1 MTSNPEIGAY
11 RALVKGISIVGS
23 LSNRS
28 ENSLHKEHIGSREGS
43 DSFETDAY
51 ALNIALRQITL
62 ERDTLLQTM
71 RLAKFGQIVCQSLI
85 YQWPTP
91 FLNPSPFMRNDG
103 NAALLAIKFKLANV
117 HLTDRLDELKGLF
130 AFLESKQQNDRVA
143 HPGSSTTPIVSMPRL
158 VVAVEIGPIITRIIY
173 DADHGEMHRAIEQ
186 RCNGIGLVLKA
197 EYRHPT
203 KAISRLFPTASSV
216 QSMHW
221 TSSFLL
227 NIEPIL
233 VRVRSRHD
241 FMGAG
246 DVHLTVSDIDFL
258 DDPPI
263 LSIGTIEAVLT
274 ANAIA
279 QIDGAAEA
287 IAVIDKTSLAA
298 HLSVAFETI
307 CVELWH
313 PIAVDA
319 SLRLMSLSP
328 PKAVRSPD
336 SADAKGPR
344 FSRLPVGLSSRIA
357 VGRLVCVIT
366 APDIS
371 PDDKVDLS
379 VGFSLRTTFALEY
392 CSLRANQ
399 THWFDQPQRTQ
410 NRARLQLP
418 TEVIPEAIVAS
429 KVPSPHDNVA
439 LVKVRVTNLIFKE
452 AVATQF
458 EPDEPAIVGREEPAA
473 SQSSRDIILINSI
486 QLNVSLSSKPSVSS
500 QHTDL
505 IDISVQIPS
514 IRVSLHLASVYS
526 VLLALQTVKL
536 LSPSSPP
543 TSTPTSRPT
552 PSLSLT
558 FHADLPV
565 IQVLVTLP
573 AEKLY
578 LHVSELRVITS
589 TETTPKLKWNQA
601 ALFVPLPSPK
611 NRCGTTLMEGDW
623 DELLRL
629 QSWEISFTTVA
640 GSLCIAID
648 GDSGRIRIPYGFVLA
663 DLIQDISIAA
673 KAVRHMSHMAN
684 AGCYSEIPL
693 PEAEGPKS
701 VPHFTVRLAYLCVEA
716 QDDPFESKLGV
727 IWQIGEG
734 AAKQRL
740 EREEAFSAKVSAILA
755 AGSGP
760 FQEPRMEYAFDA
772 RHTVSIEEARGRLDG
787 VHALDW
793 SLRLQTQRDQQSKSV
808 NQSLQELRTSALPHK
823 SDLLPEFIHLPS
835 QPLAPPLLRIKLQ
848 NLCLVVSP
856 PSFSIDQLPDV
867 LQNLGKL
874 PRDTKF
880 SLLVPLHVHF
890 TVSSLHATLRD
901 YPIPLIYISPQA
913 KPSAVSLTFD
923 TDLVIGEEMG
933 TEKSVEW
940 VQCPIIVDRNALHG
954 ERLLSVSV
962 PKTIM
967 PVKTYAAPDVNISSL
982 EPTVLSWAVS
992 YMPAIQDV
1000 MRIVD
1005 TLSSPPRD
1013 SSPAVGFW
1021 DKVSSKSLYV
1031 NICYLNPNSCDLSS
1045 IGPLMSHF
1053 WERFAFI

>member
-1 MTSNPEIGAY
+1 MSSNPEIGAY

-23 LSNRS
+23 LSDRS
-28 ENSLHKEHIGSREGS
+28 KNYLHKEHIGSREGS

-51 ALNIALRQITL
+51 TLNIALRQITL

-117 HLTDRLDELKGLF
+117 HLTERLNELKGLF
-130 AFLESKQQNDRVA
+130 AFLESKQQKDKA
-143 HPGSSTTPIVSMPRL
+143 SHPGSSTTSIVSMPRL
-158 VVAVEIGPIITRIIY
+158 AVAVEIGPIVTRIIY
-173 DADHGEMHRAIEQ
+173 DAGHGEIHRAIEQ
-186 RCNGIGLVLKA
+186 RCNGIGVVLKA

-203 KAISRLFPTASSV
+203 KAISRLFPAASSM

-221 TSSFLL
+221 ISTLLL
-227 NIEPIL
+227 NIEPVL
-233 VRVRSRHD
+233 VRVRLRHD
-241 FMGAG
+241 FIGAG
-246 DVHLTVSDIDFL
+246 DVRMTVSDIDFL

-279 QIDGAAEA
+279 QIDGTAEA

-298 HLSVAFETI
+298 HLSVTFETI

-319 SLRLMSLSP
+319 SLRLMSLFP

-336 SADAKGPR
+336 SADTREPR
-344 FSRLPVGLSSRIA
+344 FSRLPVGLSSRVA

-379 VGFSLRTTFALEY
+379 VGFSIRTTLAFEY

-399 THWFDQPQRTQ
+399 THWFEQPQRTQ

-418 TEVIPEAIVAS
+418 TEVIPEAIAAS

-486 QLNVSLSSKPSVSS
+486 QLNVSLSSKPSVGPS

-552 PSLSLT
+552 PLSLT

-565 IQVLVTLP
+565 IQGLVTLP
-573 AEKLY
+573 AAKLY

-589 TETTPKLKWNQA
+589 TETTPKLKWTQA

-611 NRCGTTLMEGDW
+611 NPCETTLMEGDW

-663 DLIQDISIAA
+663 DLIQDIGIAA

-684 AGCYSEIPL
+684 AGCYSEMAL

-701 VPHFTVRLAYLCVEA
+701 VPHFTVRLACLCVEA

-734 AAKQRL
+734 AVKQRL
-740 EREEAFSAKVSAILA
+740 EREEAFSAKVSAILTA
-755 AGSGP
+755 ESEP
-760 FQEPRMEYAFDA
+760 SQEPRTESEREYAFDA
-772 RHTVSIEEARGRLDG
+772 RHTVSIEEARERLNG

-793 SLRLQTQRDQQSKSV
+793 SLRLRTQRDQQSKSG
-808 NQSLQELRTSALPHK
+808 NQILQELRTTALPHK
-823 SDLLPEFIHLPS
+823 SDSLPDFIHLPS
-835 QPLAPPLLRIKLQ
+835 QLLAPPLLRIKIQ

-856 PSFSIDQLPDV
+856 PSFSVDQLPDV

-874 PRDTKF
+874 PRDSKF
-880 SLLVPLHVHF
+880 SLLVPLHIHF

-901 YPIPLIYISPQA
+901 YPIPLIYISPQV

-923 TDLVIGEEMG
+923 TDLIIGEEMG

-967 PVKTYAAPDVNISSL
+967 PVKTYAAPDINISSL

-1005 TLSSPPRD
+1005 TLTTPPRD

-1021 DKVSSKSLYV
+1021 DKVSPRSLRQ
-1031 NICYLNPNSCDLSS
+1031 YLVLD
-1045 IGPLMSHF
+1045 PL
-1053 WERFAFI
+1053 